1 MPEGWH
7 GGSRHGSGFRPP
19 WWPEDEPF
27 PPRGPE
33 AWRGMRDR
41 FVRRIALFFALF
53 LGLMFFV
60 GFLASRFFT
69 DGFHERDRGPFPFL
83 GVVAVLVVVVL
94 VVRWLRRTAA
104 PIGEVMAGVDR
115 VAAGDYS
122 VRVAQTGSNETR
134 RLVRAFNQMAERLET
149 AEARR
154 RELVADVAHEI
165 RTPLSVI
172 RGDLEGMLDGVY
184 PVEAAQL
191 ARILEETTV
200 MARLLDDLQT
210 LSTAEAGALR
220 LHRETVGAGV
230 LVEDAV
236 GAFAARARAR
246 DVSLSTSVAEGLPD
260 LDVDPMRIGEVLTN
274 LLSNALRH
282 TPRGGSITVE
292 AVSEEPDVV
301 AFTVRD
307 TGEGIPA
314 ADLPHVF
321 ERFVQADDS
330 GGSGLGLTIARS
342 LVLAHGG
349 SITAES
355 EPGRGTAFR
364 FTLPVTS
371 RTPDTGR

>member
-1 MPEGWH
+1 M
-7 GGSRHGSGFRPP
+7 
-19 WWPEDEPF
+19 
-27 PPRGPE
+27 RGH
-33 AWRGMRDR
+33 

-53 LGLMFFV
+53 FGLMFFL

-69 DGFHERDRGPFPFL
+69 DGFHERDGGPFPFFGFL
-83 GVVAVLVVVVL
+83 AVAVVVVL
-94 VVRWLRRTAA
+94 VIRWLRRTAA
-104 PIGEVMAGVDR
+104 PIGEVMAAADR

-122 VRVAQTGSNETR
+122 VRVTEGGSSESR

-149 AEARR
+149 AEVRR

-184 PVEAAQL
+184 PVDVGQL

-220 LHRETVGAGV
+220 LHREAVGAAV

-236 GAFAARARAR
+236 AAFTTRAQAGG
-246 DVSLSTSVAEGLPD
+246 VSLSLVVAEGLPD
-260 LDVDPMRIGEVLTN
+260 LDVDRIRIGEVLTN

-282 TPRGGSITVE
+282 TPRGGSIAVE
-292 AVSEEPDVV
+292 AALEGSEAV
-301 AFTVRD
+301 AITVRD
-307 TGEGIPA
+307 TGEGIST

-321 ERFVQADDS
+321 ERFVRAEDS

-349 SITAES
+349 SITADS
-355 EPGRGTAFR
+355 DPGRGTAFR
-364 FTLPVTS
+364 FTLPIA
-371 RTPDTGR
+371 R

>member
-1 MPEGWH
+1 MG
-7 GGSRHGSGFRPP
+7 RH
-19 WWPEDEPF
+19 
-27 PPRGPE
+27 
-33 AWRGMRDR
+33 
-41 FVRRIALFFALF
+41 FVWRIALFFALF

-60 GFLASRFFT
+60 GFLASGFFT
-69 DGFHERDRGPFPFL
+69 DGFHERDRGPFPLL
-83 GVVAVLVVVVL
+83 GVLAVLVIVVL

-122 VRVAQTGSNETR
+122 VRVAEGGSNEIR

-149 AEARR
+149 AETRR

-184 PVEAAQL
+184 AVEAAQL

-246 DVSLSTSVAEGLPD
+246 EISLSTSVAEGLPD
-260 LDVDPMRIGEVLTN
+260 LDVDPMRVGEVLTN

-292 AVSEEPDVV
+292 AVSEGRDAV

-307 TGEGIPA
+307 TGEGIPT

-321 ERFVQADDS
+321 ERFVRADDS

-349 SITAES
+349 SITADS
-355 EPGRGTAFR
+355 ERGRGTAFR
-364 FTLPVTS
+364 FTLPVV
-371 RTPDTGR
+371 R